1 MTLKDFVTCLKTIFN
16 FNVNSISVKFGIEKC
31 FLISLTLA
39 LLPTKCLQLAL
50 LCEIWAPTICYHL
63 LV

>member
-1 MTLKDFVTCLKTIFN
+1 MLKDFVTCLKTIFN
-16 FNVNSISVKFGIEKC
+16 FNVNSISVKCGIEKC

-39 LLPTKCLQLAL
+39 LLPTKCLQSAL
-50 LCEIWAPTICYHL
+50 LCEIRVPTVCNYL